1 MRNQSIDSVKLMF
14 AFTVVIMHGFLLDSE
29 NTGYISG
36 LLRNGFFITA
46 VPFFFIV
53 SGYLFFKTIKK
64 NHTKKWYI
72 HIIKIYAIWSII
84 YAYTLIPIFNL
95 PDASLV
101 RKIYLVCRA
110 EITGVVHLWFI
121 PALIIASSLCFIFK
135 EHIQRKTKITLYII
149 SMLWLFGVAL
159 DWYFMSINSQNTFLY
174 KNGIFYGA
182 PMFILGFIIS
192 SNEQEITKKKIDFK
206 SLMIISVAILI
217 IESIISTKLI
227 NAFKDHIYQS
237 LDMMISTPLLSTL
250 IFIICLKKPAL
261 RILNGSE
268 RLTSTFMYYCHI
280 LFLDISILL
289 ITASGW
295 HSNGLF
301 KDIVA
306 TIMAIM
312 LVFIVCF
319 NLKNKVAKVI

>member
-14 AFTVVIMHGFLLDSE
+14 AFTVVIMHGFLLDAE

-36 LLRNGFFITA
+36 LFRNGLFITA

-64 NHTKKWYI
+64 NHTKKWYT

-84 YAYTLIPIFNL
+84 YAYTLMPIFNL
-95 PDASLV
+95 TGVSLA

-121 PALIIASSLCFIFK
+121 PALIVASFLCFLFK
-135 EHIQRKTKITLYII
+135 EYIQRKTKITLYLI
-149 SMLWLFGVAL
+149 SMIWLFGVAL
-159 DWYFMSINSQNTFLY
+159 NWYFMSINSQNTFFY
-174 KNGIFYGA
+174 KNGVFYGA

-192 SNEQEITKKKIDFK
+192 SHEQKIATLKINLKKLI
-206 SLMIISVAILI
+206 IISATILI
-217 IESIISTKLI
+217 IESIVSTNII
-227 NAFKDHIYQS
+227 NTFKDHMYQS

-250 IFIICLKKPAL
+250 IFITCLKKPTL
-261 RILNGSE
+261 TILKGSE

-280 LFLDISILL
+280 LFLDISILI

-295 HSNGLF
+295 HSTGLF
-301 KDIVA
+301 KDIVT
-306 TIMAIM
+306 TIMAII
-312 LVFIVCF
+312 LVLIVCL
-319 NLKNKVAKVI
+319 NSKNKVLKVI